1 MCAQVQVAFYAEYGW
16 IMLPRLVDPAFA
28 EYMLDLGI
36 QRREARASD
45 PDFTREH
52 LLKPGTSA
60 GPTSP
65 ACARGHCTSVSR
77 VEWRTRGHWPS

>member
-16 IMLPRLVDPAFA
+16 IMLSRLVDPAFA

-65 ACARGHCTSVSR
+65 AHGFGRDEEPYQSLMFSERQG
-77 VEWRTRGHWPS
+77 W